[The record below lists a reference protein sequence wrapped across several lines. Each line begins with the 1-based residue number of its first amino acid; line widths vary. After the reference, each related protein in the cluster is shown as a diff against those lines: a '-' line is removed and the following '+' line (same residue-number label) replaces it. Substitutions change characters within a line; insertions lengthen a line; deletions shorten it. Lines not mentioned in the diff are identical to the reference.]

1 VRLVNRLLGALLA
14 VALVVIGVLIVV
26 EVIAYRVNDQK
37 PAIVHWHH
45 AYAWAA
51 RTTWRQ
57 GSVRVTCVVLVV
69 LGLALLLSQLK
80 PSRVSRL
87 LVKSDVTDAAYT
99 RRGVA
104 AALRTAVIKL
114 DGVHSAKVS
123 VTHRRV
129 RVDAI
134 SGGSQR
140 DTAQT
145 LKQPITEAARQ
156 RLDSLELATV
166 PALSVHVKPRSS

>member
-1 VRLVNRLLGALLA
+1 VRPVNRLLGALLA
-14 VALVVIGVLIVV
+14 IALVVIGVLVVV
-26 EVIAYRVNDQK
+26 EVIAYRFNDQK

-45 AYAWAA
+45 AYAWAD

-57 GSVRVTCVVLVV
+57 GSVRVTCIILIV

-87 LVKSDVTDAAYT
+87 QVKSDVTDAAYT
-99 RRGVA
+99 RPGVA
-104 AALRTAVIKL
+104 AALRTAVVKL
-114 DGVHSAKVS
+114 DGVHSAKVRVS
-123 VTHRRV
+123 RRKV
-129 RVDAI
+129 RVEAV
-134 SGGSQR
+134 SGGSQL

-166 PALSVHVKPRSS
+166 PTLSVHVKPRSS